1 MAARSPRTTSAAG
14 DRLAQQRICSRLWR
28 LLAAFRQGLKD
39 GGYEEGRNVTIQ
51 YRWAEGAFNRLP
63 ALAADLVRQKVNVIV
78 TSGLHLAAQEAKS
91 ATSTIPIVFMSGND
105 PIEFGLVKSLSRPD
119 GNLTGVSMVASSLG
133 PKQLGLLRDLVP
145 KATVFAL
152 ITNPNNP
159 NSKLLVETLQ
169 KTSDGLGIRLET
181 LTADGTERDID
192 AAFEAI
198 AARRAEGLV
207 LANDTVI
214 RSRTDQIV
222 ALAARRAIPVVYPFR
237 QYAAAGG
244 LMSYGT
250 SLTHA
255 IREVGIYTAKVL
267 GGAKPSDLPILQPT
281 TFELVINLRTAKALG
296 LAIPSGMI
304 AIADEVIE

>member
-1 MAARSPRTTSAAG
+1 
-14 DRLAQQRICSRLWR
+14 
-28 LLAAFRQGLKD
+28 
-39 GGYEEGRNVTIQ
+39 
-51 YRWAEGAFNRLP
+51 
-63 ALAADLVRQKVNVIV
+63 
-78 TSGLHLAAQEAKS
+78 
-91 ATSTIPIVFMSGND
+91 
-105 PIEFGLVKSLSRPD
+105 
-119 GNLTGVSMVASSLG
+119 MVASSLG